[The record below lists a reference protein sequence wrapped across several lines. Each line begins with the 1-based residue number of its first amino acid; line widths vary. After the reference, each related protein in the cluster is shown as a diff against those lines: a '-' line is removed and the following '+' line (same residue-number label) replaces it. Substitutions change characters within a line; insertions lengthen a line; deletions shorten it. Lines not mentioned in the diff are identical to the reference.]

1 MNEPFP
7 RIVIADDHP
16 VFRDGLSG
24 LLDSRGFDVVGEA
37 TTGREAVELVRQLQ
51 PDMIIMDLHMPDLG
65 GVDATAQITAA
76 VPHTAVLVLTM
87 FDDDTSLAA
96 ALRAGARGYLLK
108 GADQDEITRAIDAV
122 MRGGAIFSP
131 SVGDKIRRHY
141 AQASEDIHPFPEL
154 TDRERQVLQQLVTGA
169 SNADIA
175 RALYLSPKTVRNHV
189 SNILTKL
196 QVTDRTQAALVARE
210 AGIR

>member
-1 MNEPFP
+1 MNEPSP
-7 RIVIADDHP
+7 RILIADDHP
-16 VFRDGLSG
+16 MFRDGLSG
-24 LLDSRGFDVVGEA
+24 LLDSRGFDVVGDA
-37 TTGREAVELVRQLQ
+37 TTGRDAVALARQLQ
-51 PDMIIMDLHMPDLG
+51 PDIIIMDLHMPDLG

-87 FDDDTSLAA
+87 FDDDISLAA

-108 GADQDEITRAIDAV
+108 GADQDEIIRAIDAV
-122 MRGGAIFSP
+122 MRGGAIFSS
-131 SVGDKIRRHY
+131 SVGDKILRHY
-141 AQASEDIHPFPEL
+141 SQPSQDIHPFPDL